1 MLFFV
6 IAPFQFVGVR
16 EMTAAGAVG
25 EIVGGFKLAA
35 LGADDVGFAGAIPAI
50 NSDTR
55 NDTGQDG
62 AGDSGGNLIL
72 RNKKIRIP
80 PSSMNGE

>member
-6 IAPFQFVGVR
+6 IAPFHFVGVL
-16 EMTAAGAVG
+16 ETAAAEAVG

-35 LGADDVGFAGAIPAI
+35 LGADDVGFTGAIPAI
-50 NSDTR
+50 NSDTP

-62 AGDSGGNLIL
+62 AGDS
-72 RNKKIRIP
+72 
-80 PSSMNGE
+80 